1 MVILSLNTIDSSEA
15 YKQIPIYR
23 ADNSVKSH
31 TFLLFLS
38 AFAHLFTVLS
48 HKRTNFCLPDKSSFF
63 CHFGRFWGK
72 ITLNQGK
79 IRKITRS
86 SGHRDCRNV
95 IFMPASTQKAHYFL
109 PFFAQIKN
117 DNFLPLP
124 LYIIHKLCYT

>member
-48 HKRTNFCLPDKSSFF
+48 HKTTSFDKRLVDFYPS
-63 CHFGRFWGK
+63 RFPM
-72 ITLNQGK
+72 L
-79 IRKITRS
+79 
-86 SGHRDCRNV
+86 
-95 IFMPASTQKAHYFL
+95 
-109 PFFAQIKN
+109 
-117 DNFLPLP
+117 
-124 LYIIHKLCYT
+124 

>member
-48 HKRTNFCLPDKSSFF
+48 QIRTAIL
-63 CHFGRFWGK
+63 
-72 ITLNQGK
+72 IQ
-79 IRKITRS
+79 
-86 SGHRDCRNV
+86 RDCGSDV
-95 IFMPASTQKAHYFL
+95 FMV
-109 PFFAQIKN
+109 
-117 DNFLPLP
+117 
-124 LYIIHKLCYT
+124 